1 MSRRRTREIIAEL
14 DTEIFQ
20 QEANLRQLKLARDA
34 IASTIPTP
42 KTQVPEIA
50 PREVRVAL
58 TDPEH
63 PDVKDLIRWL
73 TLEMPQN
80 STPEQVC
87 LVLRDIGY
95 PGGVRGE
102 GIPYGPITNKYYNA
116 LVRFRHLNSASR
128 LAKVKA
134 TLKGMTR
141 PNSSLTQWDPKAP
154 PTRT

>member
-42 KTQVPEIA
+42 KIQEPPEAQPNVPS
-50 PREVRVAL
+50 
-58 TDPEH
+58 DPEH

-95 PGGVRGE
+95 PGSVRGE